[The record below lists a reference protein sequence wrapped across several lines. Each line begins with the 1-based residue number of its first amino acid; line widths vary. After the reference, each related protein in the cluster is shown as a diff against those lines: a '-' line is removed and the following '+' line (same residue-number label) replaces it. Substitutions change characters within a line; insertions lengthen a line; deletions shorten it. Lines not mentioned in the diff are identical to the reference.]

1 MATAQPGID
10 PPTDEVIALLCGDY
24 LDHLNGLGGRSR
36 AEIASIP
43 LAPSHARRL
52 REALDQMDELHKL
65 ATAILRH
72 KIADGPVG
80 ISVKIAQSKI
90 RRGGHFNAGS
100 AKGERD

>member
-43 LAPSHARRL
+43 LAPASARRL
-52 REALDQMDELHKL
+52 REAFDDIDELSSIVRS
-65 ATAILRH
+65 AF
-72 KIADGPVG
+72 
-80 ISVKIAQSKI
+80 
-90 RRGGHFNAGS
+90 RRI
-100 AKGERD
+100 KR